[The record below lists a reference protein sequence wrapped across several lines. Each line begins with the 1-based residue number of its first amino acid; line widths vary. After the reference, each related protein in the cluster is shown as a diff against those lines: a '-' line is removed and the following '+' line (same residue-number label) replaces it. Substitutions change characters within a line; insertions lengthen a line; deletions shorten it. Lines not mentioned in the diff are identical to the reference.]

1 MLGTEHGF
9 RALDCNVRLAPAP
22 DAAGAPPWAVG
33 VDALERDLHAAGVVR
48 AAVAPAGTSPGEGYL
63 RANNAVARLA
73 VDRPLVALARLDG
86 PRDPRETPAARLR
99 NLRARREAGQ
109 PAPEDVE
116 GYAHDDRFHGV
127 ALDPARDGLPDA
139 ETLDAL
145 AATDLPA
152 VVRAGRGFPP
162 AAAATALL
170 DRGLTVV
177 LLRFGGHPLERG
189 LMTAGLDLLEGYD
202 RCHLETGR
210 VGDRDLLERGLLEH
224 PDRILFGSDAPRR
237 HPNVGLMELLSLD
250 VPADALERAFAAN
263 PARVI
268 PGLDGG

>member
-9 RALDCNVRLAPAP
+9 RALDCNVRLSPAP

-33 VDALERDLHAAGVVR
+33 VDALERDLHAAGIVR
-48 AAVAPAGTSPGEGYL
+48 AAVAPARTPPDEGYL

-99 NLRARREAGQ
+99 NLRARREAGH

-116 GYAHDDRFHGV
+116 GYAYDDRFHGV

-177 LLRFGGHPLERG
+177 LLRFGGHPLERE
-189 LMTAGLDLLEGYD
+189 LMTAGLDLLDGYD

-224 PDRILFGSDAPRR
+224 PDRLLFGSDASRR

-250 VPADALERAFAAN
+250 VPADALERAFATN